1 MKDYKKP
8 VKIQRLG
15 ASRPHDLPETFGES
29 LFDKF
34 MPLIEEAEKNEPLF
48 AGDSFSR
55 NQLFCCSSI
64 NDEKIQPII
73 SFGDMFS
80 AEKDEKT
87 LISSSNTGKLNFTG
101 QDNNKITIND
111 ETCIYTSDSIYIGD
125 PPGTYQ
131 IGDNIDNT
139 PMYSPNYP
147 YSIGGTSTFKFGLGN
162 DKYAVMNLPRKEL
175 PLAVYICGRMLTL
188 GILGTDVECAYTG
201 KQIVFEPGVVS
212 SAKFGNRITVSVEYK
227 DEIFHYNI
235 GRNGNIAYEN
245 EKSSTLEV
253 TLVSTI
259 RKDGALSGS
268 Q

>member
-1 MKDYKKP
+1 MKAYKKP
-8 VKIQRLG
+8 AKIQRLG
-15 ASRPHDLPETFGES
+15 ANRPRDLPETLE
-29 LFDKF
+29 
-34 MPLIEEAEKNEPLF
+34 EPLF

-55 NQLFCCSSI
+55 NQLFCCGNI
-64 NDEKIQPII
+64 NDEKTQPNI
-73 SFGDMFS
+73 SFGDTDCGMFS
-80 AEKDEKT
+80 GKDDELT
-87 LISSSNTGKLNFTG
+87 LISSNNTGQLDFTG
-101 QDNNKITIND
+101 LQDSNKITV
-111 ETCIYTSDSIYIGD
+111 TGTRVYTSDSVYIGD
-125 PPGTYQ
+125 SPGTYR
-131 IGDNIDNT
+131 IGDNIDND

-147 YSIGGTSTFKFGLGN
+147 YNIGVGGTSTFNFRLGN

-212 SAKFGNRITVSVEYK
+212 TVKFGNRITVSVEYK

-235 GRNGNIAYEN
+235 GQNGIIAYEN

-259 RKDGALSGS
+259 RKDGALSGT